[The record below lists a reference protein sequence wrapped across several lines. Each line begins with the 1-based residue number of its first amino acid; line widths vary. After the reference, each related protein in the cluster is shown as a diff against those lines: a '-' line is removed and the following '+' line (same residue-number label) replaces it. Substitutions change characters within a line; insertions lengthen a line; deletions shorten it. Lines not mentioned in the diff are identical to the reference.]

1 MGGGKNSLVAA
12 LRIRPACVLLALSV
26 FAHTAPA
33 QDPKRFAGEIEAFA
47 AADAAHPPP
56 KNAILFIGSSSI
68 RQWSTL
74 ARDFP
79 GRTVIN
85 RGFGG
90 SHLSDSVYY
99 FDRIVAPYQPDMIVL
114 YAGSNDI
121 NGGKTPEQ
129 VLRDFKAF
137 VAKAHKQLPRTRVDF
152 ISIGT
157 NPSRWG
163 EVEKVKEANRLI
175 REWIARDDTLGY
187 IDVFPAMLGADGKPR
202 PDIFVS
208 DRLHLNARGYAVWTS
223 IIAPCLGKR

>member
-1 MGGGKNSLVAA
+1 MAA
-12 LRIRPACVLLALSV
+12 LKFSPARVLLALLL
-26 FAHTAPA
+26 FANAALA

-47 AADAAHPPP
+47 AADAIHPPP

-68 RQWSTL
+68 RRWDTL

-99 FDRIVAPYQPDMIVL
+99 FDRIVAPYQPARIVL

-129 VLRDFKAF
+129 VLRDFQAF
-137 VAKAHKQLPRTRVDF
+137 VARTRKQLPRTRVDF

-157 NPSRWG
+157 SPSRWG
-163 EVEKVKEANRLI
+163 DVEKVKKANRLI
-175 REWIARDDTLGY
+175 RDWIAQDDKLGY
-187 IDVFPAMLGADGKPR
+187 IDVFPAMLGHDGKPR
-202 PDIFVS
+202 PDIFVA
-208 DRLHLNARGYAVWTS
+208 DQLHLNAKGYAIWAS
-223 IIAPCLGKR
+223 LIAPRLGGP